1 MSSFGI
7 LSGLLT
13 HLSSLTHVLIPR
25 IPRNSSGAPLGSF
38 FLCLSLVT
46 RDMGN
51 WPDTLQTFPGIR
63 DWGRE
68 VFFRG
73 HKAWKG
79 DIQEWKPKDTGLKLR
94 VVSSSLGD
102 PG

>member
-1 MSSFGI
+1 
-7 LSGLLT
+7 
-13 HLSSLTHVLIPR
+13 
-25 IPRNSSGAPLGSF
+25 
-38 FLCLSLVT
+38 
-46 RDMGN
+46 MGN

-79 DIQEWKPKDTGLKLR
+79 DIQEWKPKDTGLRLR
-94 VVSSSLGD
+94 VVSNSLGD